1 MAVDLFSAF
10 TPQIEDARHRARV
23 IKPKAYASTRNF
35 LDGAVT
41 RISPYITHGFL
52 SLADLAAEIEMN
64 YPADEC
70 EKLIMEFGWREFFQ
84 HVWRHQGERILRDL
98 KPGLTGVK
106 YASDLPPDIVEARTG
121 IPVIDQAVRTLYAT
135 GYLHNHARMWLASY
149 VVHLRKVHWRAAAGW
164 MYGYLLDGDPASN
177 HLSWQWVAATFSS
190 KPYVFNAEN
199 VARHAPA
206 WASPKTAIDISYEE
220 LDDLARGPQAVKPE
234 WRCELLPS
242 CEVPPLLAQPA
253 SDNASV
259 TTLKAAPV
267 LEFDT
272 WLIHPWD
279 LGEHH
284 MANTTMKKIG
294 IIHQPFHAQLPW
306 SQQRW
311 DFVLTRMRAITDEIF
326 VGDLNHLL
334 QANPSIQLH
343 ATETYHFGYREALSS
358 PQVTLAPV
366 RRFTKDPEKLC
377 PSFSRF
383 WAAVGREKLEKKW
396 HK

>member
-1 MAVDLFSAF
+1 MVADLFSAF
-10 TPQIEDARHRARV
+10 PPNLEDALHRVRV
-23 IKPKAYASTRNF
+23 IKPKAYAATRNF

-52 SLADLAAEIEMN
+52 NLTDLANEIEEK

-84 HVWRHQGERILRDL
+84 HVWRHEGERILRDL
-98 KPGLTGVK
+98 KPGLPGVK
-106 YASDLPPDIVEARTG
+106 YASTLPTDIVEARTG
-121 IPVIDQAVRTLYAT
+121 IPVVDQTVRTLYAT

-149 VVHLRKVHWRAAAGW
+149 VVHMRKVHWRVAADW

-199 VARHAPA
+199 VARYAPA
-206 WASPKTAIDISYEE
+206 WASPKTAIDISYEQ
-220 LDDLARGPQAVKPE
+220 LDNLARGPQAVKPE
-234 WRCELLPS
+234 WRCELLPP
-242 CEVPPLLAQPA
+242 CGVPPLLALPA
-253 SDNASV
+253 IENALRAS
-259 TTLKAAPV
+259 PV
-267 LEFDT
+267 LESGA
-272 WLIHPWD
+272 WLVHPWD

-284 MANTTMKKIG
+284 ALNNQMKKIG

-311 DFVLTRMRAITDEIF
+311 DFVLTRMSAITDEIF
-326 VGDLNHLL
+326 IGDLNHLL
-334 QANPSIQLH
+334 QANRNVQLH
-343 ATETYHFGYREALSS
+343 ASETYHFAYREALSS
-358 PQVTLAPV
+358 PQVTLTPV

-377 PSFSRF
+377 SSFSRF
-383 WAAVGREKLEKKW
+383 WAAIGREKLPKKW